1 MINPSALPNIN
12 APLPL
17 PEAIGIFLNLLF
29 TLTIN
34 NLNHYPA
41 QSNSELANGNK
52 ERDSPCRHLTNPV
65 LELNRSDWFC
75 SKQELHF

>member
-41 QSNSELANGNK
+41 QSNQNLQMATKK
-52 ERDSPCRHLTNPV
+52 ETAHAGI
-65 LELNRSDWFC
+65 
-75 SKQELHF
+75 